1 MDTVAKRLVGN
12 SYQMEEAIV
21 TVKQFH
27 NEKTN
32 EDVPYIEVN
41 GVIGGCRQKLKAD
54 IDRTF
59 FMDFLARYV
68 TPIEKTEA

>member
-1 MDTVAKRLVGN
+1 MKIKRALSGLIAQRRYKMDTVAKRLVGN

-32 EDVPYIEVN
+32 EDVPY
-41 GVIGGCRQKLKAD
+41 R
-54 IDRTF
+54 
-59 FMDFLARYV
+59 
-68 TPIEKTEA
+68 